1 MKVISSWSQGST
13 MGSLIMYIVVALGAS
28 CSAAPVSGSLVVLV
42 QSPVTVHHGHKTT
55 LPCWLNPPQSAEGF
69 EVRWY
74 RHNNFDFPAMLYRAK
89 KFDDTSQEASYK
101 GRVSFGLKDAA
112 SGGRKE
118 GDVSLQLVNA
128 TLEDAGDYV
137 CYVSSDQGY
146 DSESVSL
153 IVTERGAPPLLSA
166 VWKEDNVM
174 NVSCESGGWYPEP
187 ILSWSDQKQVLDTKN
202 LNYRKESSGLVSVHS
217 WLLVAS
223 SSEVYCSVGLSG
235 EEMKEAGVRLEN
247 PPQPGEQGSSAAGWV
262 AFTLA
267 MLVLAVLGVLYFI
280 KRRKKA
286 NSRNDHPDGKKSKSE
301 TDHAGELQKPLLE
314 EVILSPDLSTARK
327 YYVNVTLDKKENQY
341 LKIKNNILRD
351 AYLGGADFPDG
362 QKVTCLTA
370 IKGTPGF
377 SSGQHYWEVSMGR
390 PSTVFKQSWW
400 VGVTSATV
408 FPLDADMSPTPS
420 NGFWFLSSSPDRA
433 DRFQFNTEPNVFLP
447 VHFRLQ
453 TVGVYLDYDGGELSF
468 YNVEDKSLIGS
479 LTAKF
484 TREVFPLFNPGKGDK
499 AAMEIIQ
506 RTEQAQC
513 SDTGNCIDSPAQE
526 PE

>member
-1 MKVISSWSQGST
+1 
-13 MGSLIMYIVVALGAS
+13 
-28 CSAAPVSGSLVVLV
+28 
-42 QSPVTVHHGHKTT
+42 
-55 LPCWLNPPQSAEGF
+55 
-69 EVRWY
+69 
-74 RHNNFDFPAMLYRAK
+74 
-89 KFDDTSQEASYK
+89 
-101 GRVSFGLKDAA
+101 
-112 SGGRKE
+112 
-118 GDVSLQLVNA
+118 
-128 TLEDAGDYV
+128 
-137 CYVSSDQGY
+137 
-146 DSESVSL
+146 
-153 IVTERGAPPLLSA
+153 
-166 VWKEDNVM
+166 M

-187 ILSWSDQKQVLDTKN
+187 ILRWSDQKQVLDTKN

-247 PPQPGEQGSSAAGWV
+247 PPQPGSSAAGWV

-267 MLVLAVLGVLYFI
+267 MLVLAVLGVLYF
-280 KRRKKA
+280 KERGKKANSGNDHPDGKETKSETDHVEENQNLLPKGKKA

>member
-1 MKVISSWSQGST
+1 

-42 QSPVTVHHGHKTT
+42 QSPVTVHHGHTTT

-74 RHNNFDFPAMLYRAK
+74 RHNNFDSPAMLYRAK
-89 KFDDTSQEASYK
+89 QFDDTSQEASYK

-187 ILSWSDQKQVLDTKN
+187 ILRWSDQKQVLDTKN

-286 NSRNDHPDGKKSKSE
+286 NSRNDHPDE
-301 TDHAGELQKPLLE
+301 VQKPLLE
-314 EVILSPDLSTARK
+314 EVIPDLSTARK

-341 LKIKNNILRD
+341 LKMKNNILRD
-351 AYLGGADFPDG
+351 ANLGGADFPDG

-420 NGFWFLSSSPDRA
+420 NGFWFMSSSPG
-433 DRFQFNTEPNVFLP
+433 RFQFNTEPKVFLP
-447 VHFRLQ
+447 VHFRPQ
-453 TVGVYLDYDGGELSF
+453 TVGVYLDYDSGELSF
-468 YNVEDKSLIGS
+468 YNVENKSLIGS